1 MKTLSLDG
9 IEFLL
14 DQRDGKDRAQSQD
27 NHFVLV
33 KSDEVIEYYENMKK
47 APPRTIMEVG
57 VFEGGS
63 LVYMDKL
70 FKPEK
75 IIGLDI
81 RREPIPALDR
91 YIEKNSHMKMYYA
104 RSQDKQG
111 TLMAAHENFPNGID
125 LVVDDA
131 SHLYEQSKATFAML
145 FPLVKVGGEY
155 ILEDWAWSHRKRH
168 QEPGAVWHDKT
179 SLTTLV
185 FELTVLASATSSIAS
200 VLVKNGLVSVRR
212 GSGRPAKD
220 AFDLAPYLRGRASP
234 TL

>member
-1 MKTLSLDG
+1 
-9 IEFLL
+9 
-14 DQRDGKDRAQSQD
+14 
-27 NHFVLV
+27 
-33 KSDEVIEYYENMKK
+33 
-47 APPRTIMEVG
+47 
-57 VFEGGS
+57 
-63 LVYMDKL
+63 
-70 FKPEK
+70 
-75 IIGLDI
+75 
-81 RREPIPALDR
+81 
-91 YIEKNSHMKMYYA
+91 MYYA

-155 ILEDWAWSHRKRH
+155 ILEDWAWSHRKRA
-168 QEPGAVWHDKT
+168 QGPQATWHDKT

-185 FELTVLASATSSIAS
+185 FELTVLACTTSAVAS

-212 GSGRPAKD
+212 GPGRLPPE
-220 AFDLAPYLRGRASP
+220 AFDLAPYLRDRAFP